1 MPRIFHR
8 LTSCIHRSKPPK
20 LFPINPSIELFKLS
34 RFELMCD
41 EILIEIFEYFS
52 IKDLYNSFVH
62 LNFRLNLLLRDVH
75 LGINFNDNDQFDIK
89 SVNYFRKEIVYLH
102 IDSNPMINL
111 NCFNNLRSLS
121 IYLPTR
127 NQLLAINNRI
137 MPKLTRL
144 WIGIIQSNDQ
154 KILYE
159 NFFGENCLGKL
170 RFCYLFQMN
179 FDQDFLSFSIS
190 SNIRRLI
197 ISNIQTKDI
206 LSILSFFPSLYQL
219 SIGIND
225 QNEFSTNNLTKNL
238 HRNLRILKIEFLE
251 NISSLNDLKILLS
264 FVPYV
269 EQCTLLFVNLIQR
282 KDYLFL
288 QNIILEN
295 FIQLKQFICSI
306 DYQCHFSSNHMIRK
320 FQRFILKFPFFH
332 TMRIIPCIIHQD
344 KCLRKT
350 FMNKTFHSIPVD
362 N

>member
-1 MPRIFHR
+1 MPRIFRR

-20 LFPINPSIELFKLS
+20 SFPVNSPKEFFKLS

-41 EILIEIFEYFS
+41 EILIEIFEYLS
-52 IKDLYNSFVH
+52 IKDLYHSFVH
-62 LNFRLNLLLRDVH
+62 LNFRLNLLLRDVR
-75 LGINFNDNDQFDIK
+75 LGIDFNFNDQFDQK
-89 SVNYFRKEIVYLH
+89 SIDYFRKEIVYLH
-102 IDSNPMINL
+102 IDSNPMIDL
-111 NCFNNLRSLS
+111 NCFINLRSLS

-127 NQLLAINNRI
+127 NQLLAINCRI

-144 WIGIIQSNDQ
+144 WIGIIQLNDQ
-154 KILYE
+154 RILHE
-159 NFFGENCLGKL
+159 NFFGQNSLRKL

-179 FDQDFLSFSIS
+179 FNEDFLSFSIS
-190 SNIRRLI
+190 SNIRRLV

-206 LSILSFFPSLYQL
+206 LSILSYLPCLYQL

-225 QNEFSTNNLTKNL
+225 QNQVLTNDLTKNL

-251 NISSLNDLKILLS
+251 NISQLNHLKILLS

-295 FIQLKQFICSI
+295 SIQLKQLICSI
-306 DYQCHFSSNHMIRK
+306 DYQCHFSSNQMIRK
-320 FQRFILKFPFFH
+320 FQKFIQKFPFFQ
-332 TMRIIPCIIHQD
+332 TMRIIPCIIHQE

-350 FMNKTFHSIPVD
+350 FMNKTFPLS